1 MEEQRQS
8 GEYMKQL
15 ESEVKLLRSKFA
27 EVANRMLC
35 VDLENQELRR
45 KVRRLE
51 EEAKFKLNSEAQW
64 EKKND

>member
-64 EKKND
+64 EKKSD